1 MRELLRGLLDLALP
15 PICGRCG
22 GAVPHGEAFCRLCDG
37 ALPRSEGNAL
47 PPPGLAACVA
57 ALAYEGEV
65 LHWIRRFKYPLPGIY
80 GLDPAATSAV
90 RSFVREAAARVPGP
104 PPQLV
109 VPVPLHPRR
118 LRSRGFNPAAL
129 LARTV
134 AREIRVPVD
143 PAALHRVRDTESQ
156 TGLDRAARRRN
167 VRGAFRAR
175 RRFSAPPRVW
185 LVDDVVTTGSTVAE
199 SARVLRR
206 AGARAITGVC
216 AARTP
221 SGNPG

>member
-15 PICGRCG
+15 PICGRCE
-22 GAVPHGEAFCRLCDG
+22 GAVLRGEALCRRCDR
-37 ALPRSEGNAL
+37 ALPRTEGDA
-47 PPPGLAACVA
+47 PPLPGLAACVA

-65 LHWIRRFKYPLPGIY
+65 LRWIRRFKYPLPGIY
-80 GLDPAATSAV
+80 GLDPAAMSVA

-104 PPQLV
+104 PPQLL

-134 AREIRVPVD
+134 AREIGVPVD
-143 PAALHRVRDTESQ
+143 PTALLRVRDTESQ

-175 RRFSAPPRVW
+175 RHLSAPPRVW
-185 LVDDVVTTGSTVAE
+185 LVDDVITTGSTVAE
-199 SARVLRR
+199 AARVLRR
-206 AGARAITGVC
+206 AGARAVTAVC

-221 SGNPG
+221 SPS